1 MGATRKSAPLLIAV
15 IVAAA
20 CACGRVSAPGVD
32 QIKVDV
38 ASVGVDGQTGEHYV
52 LLEDRSGKRALP
64 IAIGDTEAQAILLAL
79 HGMRPERPL
88 THDLLR
94 AIIEQ
99 TGNHVDRVV
108 IGDLRSETYYAVIYL
123 DRGRYQ
129 VDCRPSDAIAL
140 ALGSNAPIFVAN
152 RLFENQSAAALAPAT
167 PQLRRGLGLEVQ
179 ELTPELAGAL
189 GEQPHSGVLVADVT
203 AVDTGVERG
212 DVITAVAGTPV
223 KTLADFAQGVSS
235 LKPGDSVGLTL
246 KRNGAPQAARITV
259 PAQDGGKR

>member
-1 MGATRKSAPLLIAV
+1 MGARGQAAGLLIAV
-15 IVAAA
+15 IAAAA
-20 CACGRVSAPGVD
+20 CACGRASAPGAD

-52 LLEDRSGKRALP
+52 LLEDRSGKRVLP
-64 IAIGDTEAQAILLAL
+64 IAIGETEAQAITLAL
-79 HGMRPERPL
+79 HGMKTDRPL

-108 IGDLRSETYYAVIYL
+108 IGDMRQETYYAVIYL

-152 RLFENQSAAALAPAT
+152 RLFDSQSAEALAPAT
-167 PQLRRGLGLEVQ
+167 PELRRGLGLEVQ
-179 ELTPELAGAL
+179 ELTPELAGAM
-189 GEQPHSGVLVADVT
+189 GEQPHSGVVVADVT
-203 AVDTGVERG
+203 AADAGVERG
-212 DVITAVAGTPV
+212 DVVTAVAGTPV
-223 KTLADFAQGVSS
+223 KTLADFAQDVAS
-235 LKPGDSVGLTL
+235 LKPGESVGLTL

-259 PAQDGGKR
+259 PAENGGSR